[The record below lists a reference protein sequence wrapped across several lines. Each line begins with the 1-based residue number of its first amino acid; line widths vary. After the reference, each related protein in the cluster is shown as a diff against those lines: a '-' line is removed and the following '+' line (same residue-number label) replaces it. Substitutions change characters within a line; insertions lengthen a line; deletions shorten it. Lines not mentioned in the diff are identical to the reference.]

1 MAEFLAITVHPSAL
15 GESDL
20 TVADAMRQVLDV
32 IELVE
37 KADEVEG
44 SEESKVVWR
53 LKRASTNSPFTVE
66 AQGWSKDPAVS
77 VDVRAARAKRTARE
91 AIAGLLISHEPP
103 DWMDGAALRTA
114 KRLLERNLNGIG
126 QTDLRMGDDPI
137 QIFPAT
143 AQIGVISLEKALIDE
158 KLSAPNLRRTEFG
171 SFEGEIIAATRH
183 YQNPALVIRERL
195 TGDRITCVLSP
206 DIAQQVGPAHSWTE
220 IWAGRRVMVGGAL
233 HYSTEGQ
240 IAKADVDALSV
251 VDERIV
257 DLNELRELDITGGM
271 SAADFLNLIR
281 GADNG

>member
-1 MAEFLAITVHPSAL
+1 
-15 GESDL
+15 
-20 TVADAMRQVLDV
+20 MRQVLDV